1 MDCIGLDRIGLDC
14 IGLDWIALDWN
25 QHLIIHTLTGF
36 EWSPSNHRLIA
47 HRYRKFT
54 RNVIEL
60 MMIRDMRQP
69 AAGMP
74 SWLPNELM
82 FEIFR
87 ALFDL
92 YLLDH
97 Q

>member
-1 MDCIGLDRIGLDC
+1 
-14 IGLDWIALDWN
+14 
-25 QHLIIHTLTGF
+25 
-36 EWSPSNHRLIA
+36 LIA
-47 HRYRKFT
+47 HSYHKFT

-60 MMIRDMRQP
+60 MMIRDMPQP

>member
-1 MDCIGLDRIGLDC
+1 LDC
-14 IGLDWIALDWN
+14 IALDWIALDWIALDWN
-25 QHLIIHTLTGF
+25 QHSIIHPSHTLTGF

-47 HRYRKFT
+47 RSYRKFT

-60 MMIRDMRQP
+60 MMIRDMPQP

>member
-1 MDCIGLDRIGLDC
+1 
-14 IGLDWIALDWN
+14 LDWIALDWIGLDWIGLDWIGTN
-25 QHLIIHTLTGF
+25 IRSSIHPHTLTGF

-47 HRYRKFT
+47 RSYRKFT